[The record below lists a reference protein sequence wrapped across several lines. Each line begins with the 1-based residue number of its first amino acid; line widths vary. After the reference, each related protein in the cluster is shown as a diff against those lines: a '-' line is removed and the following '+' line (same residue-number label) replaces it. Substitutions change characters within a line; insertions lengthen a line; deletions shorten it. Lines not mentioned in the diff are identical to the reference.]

1 MPKEKWATANIP
13 DMQGKTIIITG
24 ANSGIGYEAARA
36 LAAKRATLIMACRS
50 LDKGHQAIQ
59 QILAESPEAD
69 LKLMT
74 LNLADL
80 SSVRQFAQN
89 FRSNYD
95 KLDVLVNNAGVM
107 AIPYQKTIDGFE
119 MQFGVNHL
127 GHFALTGLLL
137 DLLLKTEGSRVVTI
151 SSYAHR
157 YGWINFNDLN
167 GERFH
172 YRWIAYC
179 QSKLANLLFAYELQ
193 RRLSQSGAKT
203 VSLGAHPGYTE
214 TNLQQHSWFYGQ
226 LLNPLIAQSQ
236 EMGALPTLYAATADD
251 IVGDEYIGPD
261 GFLGQRGYPH
271 KINSGRLTRNKNLGK
286 RLWEV
291 SEEMTGVKYDF

>member
-1 MPKEKWATANIP
+1 MPKEKWTTANIP
-13 DMQGKTIIITG
+13 DMQGKNVIITG

-36 LAAKRATLIMACRS
+36 MATKNATVIMACRN
-50 LDKGHQAIQ
+50 LEKGESALQ
-59 QILAESPEAD
+59 QIQAETPEAE
-69 LKLMT
+69 LKLME

-80 SSVRQFAQN
+80 SSVRHFAQD
-89 FRSNYD
+89 FRSNYE
-95 KLDVLVNNAGVM
+95 KLDILVNNAGVM
-107 AIPYQKTIDGFE
+107 AVPYQKTVDGFE

-137 DLLLKTEGSRVVTI
+137 DLMVNTQGSRVVTI

-157 YGWINFNDLN
+157 YGWIQFNDLN
-167 GERFH
+167 GERFY
-172 YRWIAYC
+172 YRWLAYC
-179 QSKLANLLFAYELQ
+179 QSKLANLLFAYELH
-193 RRLSQSGAKT
+193 RRLSQSDAKT

-226 LLNPLIAQSQ
+226 LLNPVVAQSQ
-236 EMGALPTLYAATADD
+236 EMGALPTLYAAASED
-251 IVGDEYIGPD
+251 IEGNEYIGPD

-271 KINSGRLTRNKNLGK
+271 KISSGRLTRNRKHGK

-291 SEEMTGVKYDF
+291 SEEMTGVEFNF